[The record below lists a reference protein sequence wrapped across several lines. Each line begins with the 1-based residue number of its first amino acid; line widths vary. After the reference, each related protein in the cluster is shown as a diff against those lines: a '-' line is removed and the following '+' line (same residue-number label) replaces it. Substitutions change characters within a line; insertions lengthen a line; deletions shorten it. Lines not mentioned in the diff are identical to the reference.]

1 MRDEPAHD
9 DSGQRYL
16 YDAGVECTPGG
27 WRRAVSLA
35 RSEHGKRLKVEA
47 LHTILSYSRDEADPD
62 DPDAGRMVLDDAR
75 AFAERAY
82 SGHASLVV
90 VQQDGRAGLWHAHVA
105 TANVGHGPSRLYDGT
120 VRPAGYAL
128 HESQRHV
135 FTSRNMLDE
144 VLLDRRGFDNEA
156 HMKAHAG
163 SDHMIP
169 SDERRRDEGRYVW
182 RDDLKERI
190 DEHAAA
196 ASDFEDFKERMAADG
211 VVVTEKH
218 AQKRGLAYEFA
229 GQDGKPHRARAG
241 GRQGLGT
248 AYGYE
253 EIVARLGRPVAA
265 PQSDEEQDPPQ
276 QAAPEPEAEQEEVP
290 RPAPAFRALAPEPE
304 PVVEEPAAVPEPDL
318 DAEELA
324 RRQRVVR
331 GHERAL
337 REHKEQLAQYDRIA
351 TRREREQRR
360 LKYLQQQRQFI
371 LHRLF
376 LESLRPAAADLALP
390 WPEQPSRE
398 QMKEADDIAG
408 QLVQKWAE
416 YLLEPASSVK
426 RPSAGRK
433 DWQAP
438 KPPQ

>member
-1 MRDEPAHD
+1 
-9 DSGQRYL
+9 
-16 YDAGVECTPGG
+16 
-27 WRRAVSLA
+27 
-35 RSEHGKRLKVEA
+35 
-47 LHTILSYSRDEADPD
+47 
-62 DPDAGRMVLDDAR
+62 
-75 AFAERAY
+75 
-82 SGHASLVV
+82 
-90 VQQDGRAGLWHAHVA
+90 
-105 TANVGHGPSRLYDGT
+105 
-120 VRPAGYAL
+120 PAGYAL

-135 FTSRNMLDE
+135 ITSRRTLDE
-144 VLLDRRGFDNEA
+144 VLFERRGFDNVA

-163 SDHMIP
+163 SDHTTP
-169 SDERRRDEGRYVW
+169 SDERRRDKGAYVW
-182 RDDLKERI
+182 RDDLKARI
-190 DEHAAA
+190 NANAARA
-196 ASDFEDFKERMAADG
+196 TDFDGFKERMADEG
-211 VVVTEKH
+211 VIVTEKH
-218 AQKRGLAYEFA
+218 AQKRGLAYECA

-276 QAAPEPEAEQEEVP
+276 EAAPEPEAEQEEVP
-290 RPAPAFRALAPEPE
+290 RPAPAFRAPAPEPE

-376 LESLRPAAADLALP
+376 LESLRPAVAGAAEP
-390 WPEQPSRE
+390 G
-398 QMKEADDIAG
+398 ADEGGRRHRRPAR
-408 QLVQKWAE
+408 AE
-416 YLLEPASSVK
+416 VGRVPA
-426 RPSAGRK
+426 
-433 DWQAP
+433 
-438 KPPQ
+438 

>member
-318 DAEELA
+318 DAE
-324 RRQRVVR
+324 
-331 GHERAL
+331 
-337 REHKEQLAQYDRIA
+337 
-351 TRREREQRR
+351 
-360 LKYLQQQRQFI
+360 
-371 LHRLF
+371 
-376 LESLRPAAADLALP
+376 
-390 WPEQPSRE
+390 
-398 QMKEADDIAG
+398 
-408 QLVQKWAE
+408 
-416 YLLEPASSVK
+416 
-426 RPSAGRK
+426 
-433 DWQAP
+433 
-438 KPPQ
+438 